1 MSSDRKLIALDIDG
15 TIMFEDELIP
25 AEVKREV
32 KRLVGEGHEVMLAT
46 GRGAPITLPVA
57 EALDITPEYI
67 VCANGAVILHRDE
80 SDPSGYRKYFVETF
94 DPKELLLELRKLVP
108 DANYA
113 VEDMDGFL
121 RYTTGFDARG
131 LENEQVPFERLLDL
145 QATRVMI
152 VSADHTSDEFSEMVA
167 ALGMHRASY
176 AVGWTAWLDITPY
189 GVNKATALERVR
201 HKLGISRDN
210 VAAIGD
216 GRNDIEMLEWAGEFG
231 RGAAMGSAPDEVKAV
246 ASEVVDTLARGGS
259 THFLE
264 SL

>member
-1 MSSDRKLIALDIDG
+1 MTTARKLIALDIDG

-32 KRLVGEGHEVMLAT
+32 TRLRDAGHEVMLAT

-57 EALDITPEYI
+57 AELGITPEYL

-80 SDPSGYRKYFVETF
+80 SEPTGYRKAFVETF
-94 DPKELLLELRKLVP
+94 DPKELLLELRRRVP

-113 VEDMDGFL
+113 VEDLNGFL

-131 LENEQVPFERLLDL
+131 LVNEQVPFEQLLDL

-152 VSADHTSDEFSEMVA
+152 VSPEHTSDEFSEMVA
-167 ALGMHRASY
+167 SLGMHRASY
-176 AVGWTAWLDITPY
+176 SVGWTAWLDITPY

-201 HKLGISRDN
+201 HNLGIDRSN
-210 VAAIGD
+210 VIAIGD
-216 GRNDIEMLEWAGEFG
+216 GRNDIEMLRWAGEFG
-231 RGAAMGSAPDEVKAV
+231 IGAAMGSAPQEVLDA
-246 ASEVVDTLARGGS
+246 ASEITETLARGGS
-259 THFLE
+259 AQVLAA
-264 SL
+264 L